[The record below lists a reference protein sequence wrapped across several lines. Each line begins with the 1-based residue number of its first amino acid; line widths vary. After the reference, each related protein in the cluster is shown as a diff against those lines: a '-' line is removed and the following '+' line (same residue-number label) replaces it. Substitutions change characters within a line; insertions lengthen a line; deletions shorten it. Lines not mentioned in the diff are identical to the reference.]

1 MGSSKGSSTTTVQ
14 PTQEQKDLLR
24 AQTNFLTG
32 TAFPAYQQ
40 TIGGAQNALNQTS
53 PAATQAAQT
62 AMDVSGRAGA
72 LQEAG
77 GTRAYQT
84 GLGGT
89 QNLAN
94 YQTGLGQA
102 LTGQG
107 VGGVGSLANYQG
119 GMGANLMNTGASQ
132 LSQLFSP
139 QYQQQQIQAALQP
152 ASEQE
157 RELMNQQSSLYG
169 GAGGLGSSRQALAS
183 QNLASL
189 GQARLGNI
197 AAQTAANIA
206 GQRQQAANT
215 LLGTGQSAMGQA
227 AGLYGQLLG
236 AGQGA
241 TSAAQSAFGNL
252 ANLGQQGLTGAQQSA
267 ASRIGYAGTP
277 QDIFSKY
284 ASVVYGVPQG
294 NTTPS
299 FQGTQGSST
308 SGKSSGF
315 RL

>member
-77 GTRAYQT
+77 GAGAYLQ
-84 GLGGT
+84 GLS
-89 QNLAN
+89 
-94 YQTGLGQA
+94 GL
-102 LTGQG
+102 
-107 VGGVGSLANYQG
+107 SN
-119 GMGANLMNTGASQ
+119 
-132 LSQLFSP
+132 LFSP
-139 QYQQQQIQAALQP
+139 QYKQQQIQAALQP
-152 ASEQE
+152 ATEDIRDQ
-157 RELMNQQSSLYG
+157 MTQQGALYG
-169 GAGGLGSSRQALAS
+169 GVGGLGSARQALAS
-183 QNLASL
+183 RNLASL

-197 AAQTAANIA
+197 AAQVSGNVETQRQNAANALLSA
-206 GQRQQAANT
+206 GQA
-215 LLGTGQSAMGQA
+215 
-227 AGLYGQLLG
+227 
-236 AGQGA
+236 
-241 TSAAQSAFGNL
+241 
-252 ANLGQQGLTGAQQSA
+252 GLTGAQQAA
-267 ASRIGYAGTP
+267 ASRIGYAQTP

>member
-1 MGSSKGSSTTTVQ
+1 MGGGKSSGSSQVQ
-14 PTQEQKDLLR
+14 MTPEQQRLLS
-24 AQTNFLTG
+24 AQTDFLTQ
-32 TAFPAYQQ
+32 TAFPAYKQ
-40 TIGGAQNALNQTS
+40 TVAGAQNALNQTS
-53 PAATQAAQT
+53 PAAIQAAQT
-62 AMDVSGRAGA
+62 AMNVSGRAGA

-119 GMGANLMNTGASQ
+119 GLGANLMNTGASQ

-189 GQARLGNI
+189 GQNRLANI
-197 AAQTAANIA
+197 AAQTASNIA

-252 ANLGQQGLTGAQQSA
+252 ANLGQQGLTAAQQSA
-267 ASRIGYAGTP
+267 ASRIGYAQTP
-277 QDIFSKY
+277 QDIYSKY
-284 ASVVYGVPQG
+284 ASIVYGVPQG

-299 FQGTQGSST
+299 FAGTQGQTTQS
-308 SGKSSGF
+308 SGKGF
-315 RL
+315 KI